1 MNSEMRELYPEVILD
16 HYKRPRNWGALPNA
30 TEQAEG
36 YNPLCGDQI
45 KVSLV
50 VNAGLIEGIGVE
62 GAGCAI
68 CTASA
73 SMMSEAISGK
83 TVDEAIALF
92 SGFLS
97 VVTGTDDGS
106 VELGD
111 LEVLA
116 GVKEHPVRIKC
127 ATLAWHTLK
136 AALESRNSASTES

>member
-1 MNSEMRELYPEVILD
+1 M
-16 HYKRPRNWGALPNA
+16 
-30 TEQAEG
+30 
-36 YNPLCGDQI
+36 
-45 KVSLV
+45 
-50 VNAGLIEGIGVE
+50 E

-92 SGFLS
+92 SGFQS

>member
-1 MNSEMRELYPEVILD
+1 MNSEMRELYQEVILD
-16 HYKRPRNWGALPNA
+16 HYKRPRHWGSLPNA
-30 TEQAEG
+30 TSRAEG
-36 YNPLCGDQI
+36 FNPLCGDQI
-45 KVSLV
+45 QVSLV
-50 VNAGLIEGIGVE
+50 VNEGRVEDVAIE

-73 SMMSEAISGK
+73 SMMSEAVVGK
-83 TVDEAIALF
+83 TVDEVIATF
-92 SGFLS
+92 SNFQA
-97 VVTGTDDGS
+97 VVTGKDDGT

-136 AALESRNSASTES
+136 AALENKGAASTEV

>member
-1 MNSEMRELYPEVILD
+1 MNSEMRELYQEVILD

-62 GAGCAI
+62 GAGCAT

-92 SGFLS
+92 SGFQS